1 MDWVRITTTLPRS
14 PKVLQLATAL
24 KCKRHEALGLILEYF
39 CWLDG
44 NFSDGFTHLTPQQID
59 EVFARKKFAKSLLEI
74 GWASLDEQGCF
85 VVQSFDTYNGASAK
99 KRVIEAEKKR
109 KQRQNLSL
117 KSGDKCPHSKG
128 TKVPAK
134 WGPDKIRD
142 NNTKAS
148 NESLALLDPQTE
160 SKKPPESQNGTS
172 QPDSEDAVLTYMA
185 ALPNCGLRG
194 EELLACVSAFFNQSE
209 ALGWTLN
216 GQPIR
221 DWRAAARA
229 FLARW
234 LGNNASRLAAK
245 QTTPPITY
253 RSQTQQHYDL
263 R

>member
-1 MDWVRITTTLPRS
+1 MDWVRINTTLPRS

-59 EVFARKKFAKSLLEI
+59 EVFAKKKFAKALIEI
-74 GWASLDEQGCF
+74 GWASLDEQDCF
-85 VVQSFDTYNGASAK
+85 IVQNFDTYNGASAK
-99 KRVIEAEKKR
+99 KRVVEAEKKR
-109 KQRQNLSL
+109 KQRQNLS
-117 KSGDKCPHSKG
+117 
-128 TKVPAK
+128 PAK
-134 WGPDKIRD
+134 QGPDKIRD

-148 NESLALLDPQTE
+148 NESLALLDPQKE
-160 SKKPPESQNGTS
+160 SKKTPGGQNGTS
-172 QPDSEDAVLTYMA
+172 QPDSEDAVIAYMA

-194 EELLACVSAFFNQSE
+194 EELLACASAFYNQSE

-216 GQPIR
+216 GQPVR